1 MFGSLCS
8 ACWRW
13 SAIISTG
20 GFMAGPR
27 ALRPERLQWL
37 TTSADNRQA
46 VLSGASA
53 PEQCGVWRRHHCDAR
68 RQKDAGRGHR
78 THWSSGRSAIW
89 PINAAFLK
97 AVVVQRS
104 FPIPVIPAQAGIC
117 VFPNRDARFRGHDRR
132 KGEFWTST
140 TVPIRAL
147 AHIFL
152 EISIRAE
159 AWTEPYPPSFF
170 TTGKAGPALR

>member
-1 MFGSLCS
+1 MCTAFPH
-8 ACWRW
+8 CWFFVQRLLEMVH
-13 SAIISTG
+13 ATIFTG

-46 VLSGASA
+46 CRLDAFVSNR
-53 PEQCGVWRRHHCDAR
+53 CGFGERQHCDTPGSKHACS
-68 RQKDAGRGHR
+68 GPR

-97 AVVVQRS
+97 AAVVRRS

-117 VFPNRDARFRGHDRR
+117 VFPNRDARFRGHDEVKR
-132 KGEFWTST
+132 KG
-140 TVPIRAL
+140 
-147 AHIFL
+147 
-152 EISIRAE
+152 
-159 AWTEPYPPSFF
+159 
-170 TTGKAGPALR
+170 